1 MIVFPRF
8 LQNECLRVLQLQI
21 LHLFNCLLTQ
31 AERLLHEQNKPKSD
45 KCSVTIYVPEISVK
59 LQLKSW
65 PKSSAGHFLAFS
77 FPISA
82 WYFQDSAYLQHLNE
96 EKTSGL
102 MNFQFIWA
110 TVFILWL
117 ECPHPQ
123 FIHLTHFDPKCWG
136 STQVP
141 TSRHLNNVHHCIL
154 NRKSVTISITGS
166 RVDLNS

>member
-1 MIVFPRF
+1 MDIFWWLFFQDSYRMSAFAFCSFRF
-8 LQNECLRVLQLQI
+8 STSSTACWLRLRDSFMNRINQNQI
-21 LHLFNCLLTQ
+21 
-31 AERLLHEQNKPKSD
+31 

-136 STQVP
+136 ST
-141 TSRHLNNVHHCIL
+141 
-154 NRKSVTISITGS
+154 
-166 RVDLNS
+166 